1 MKHGRTTALKATAM
15 AVLMATGLATLT
27 GPVTPI
33 ASAVQAG
40 QPNSPSTPPIVP
52 DTRMKN
58 LGVMDPRDVFEAV
71 FTLTNRSTQP
81 VKIRSF
87 RVACNCTRMIPDS
100 MTIPPR
106 GQTNL
111 KMTVDLRGD
120 TGRMQKTALIF
131 FDGYDRP
138 IEVGVTGQMQY
149 ELEAPQAPLR
159 VRSPQVTAQLRSSTG
174 RPVRLLSVHGESPN
188 LLSQVP
194 DSGDRV
200 LMANIRKNFNT
211 GAEVPAALLVA
222 TDSKDTP
229 LVAVRIISADVS
241 RREMPFIRM
250 NSDLNFSH
258 KFFNMGML
266 KQGEAQTYTTT
277 VFRDDHDAPLVGW
290 IPVEGLEVNVVKVE
304 PDPAQEQWPKAQS
317 VTFTVTSTIDRA
329 GATVYAPLYFATGTR
344 EQPTALNRVWA
355 AGLTADASGN
365 YVEAIESEG
374 PLLITG
380 DGGDEALASV
390 GKKPQ

>member
-1 MKHGRTTALKATAM
+1 MKHGRTMAVKATAM
-15 AVLMATGLATLT
+15 AVLVASSLATLT
-27 GPVTPI
+27 GPAAPI

-58 LGVMDPRDVFEAV
+58 LGVVDPRGVFEAV

-81 VKIRSF
+81 VKIRNF

-131 FDGYDRP
+131 FEGYDRP

-174 RPVRLLSVHGESPN
+174 RPVRLLSVHGEAPN

-194 DSGDRV
+194 DSGERV
-200 LMANIRKNFNT
+200 LMANVRKNFNT

-222 TDSKDTP
+222 TDSEDTP

-266 KQGEAQTYTTT
+266 KKGEAQTYTTT
-277 VFRDDHDAPLVGW
+277 VFRDDHG
-290 IPVEGLEVNVVKVE
+290 
-304 PDPAQEQWPKAQS
+304 
-317 VTFTVTSTIDRA
+317 RA
-329 GATVYAPLYFATGTR
+329 AWSAGSGRGA
-344 EQPTALNRVWA
+344 
-355 AGLTADASGN
+355 
-365 YVEAIESEG
+365 
-374 PLLITG
+374 
-380 DGGDEALASV
+380 
-390 GKKPQ
+390 